1 MTAIPMTEDALRPRS
16 RIRNEIMP
24 LYIRMLRQWVRIPT
38 TLIPPL
44 FIPIFFLIINT
55 EALGGITQLPV
66 FGTDDYTAFFLPVS
80 IALSVASAGNGS
92 GLSLVQDMTNGFFD
106 KLLIAPIARTS
117 ILVSRLMV
125 DGTRAALQAFIV
137 LLVGLAL
144 GAGIESGFLGAIAV
158 IVMAFFFG
166 LAFAGLG
173 LNVALRTGSP
183 EAAQAGFIIF
193 FPLTF
198 LAPSF
203 VPMEFLPGWMQ
214 AVASVNPITYV
225 LLGMRSLFL
234 EGWVASDLLGAAVAI
249 GGLGLLSLSLAFRAL
264 HARAAQ

>member
-1 MTAIPMTEDALRPRS
+1 MSTITLTEDAVRPRS
-16 RIRNEIMP
+16 RMRNEVLP
-24 LYIRMLRQWVRIPT
+24 LYVRMLRQWVRVPT

-44 FIPIFFLIINT
+44 FIPIFFLVINT
-55 EALGGITQLPV
+55 QALGGITELPV

-92 GLSLVQDMTNGFFD
+92 GLSLVQDISNGFFD

-117 ILVSRLMV
+117 ILISRLMV
-125 DGTRAALQAFIV
+125 DGTRAALQAMIV
-137 LLVGLAL
+137 LIVGLMLGANVATGVLGAL
-144 GAGIESGFLGAIAV
+144 GV
-158 IVMAFFFG
+158 VVMAFFFG

-203 VPMEFLPGWMQ
+203 VPMEFLPGWME
-214 AVASVNPITYV
+214 AVARVNPITYV

-234 EGWVASDLLGAAVAI
+234 DGWVWSELLGAAVAI
-249 GGLGLLSLSLAFRAL
+249 GGLGLLSLTMAFRAL
-264 HARAAQ
+264 HVRAAQ